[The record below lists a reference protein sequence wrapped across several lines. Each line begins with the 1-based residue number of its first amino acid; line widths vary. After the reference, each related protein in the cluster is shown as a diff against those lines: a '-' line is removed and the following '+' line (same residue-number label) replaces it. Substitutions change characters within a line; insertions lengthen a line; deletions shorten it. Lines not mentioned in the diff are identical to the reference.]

1 MATVLDSETLDEAA
15 ELEETS
21 LVLDAAIIAV
31 VVMGAEVVATGT
43 TVVVTG
49 TTVVVMVTEEVV
61 ATTEEVVGVMETS
74 VVLIEGGDTSTP
86 LSIHT

>member
-21 LVLDAAIIAV
+21 LVLDAAIVAV
-31 VVMGAEVVATGT
+31 VVMGAEVVS
-43 TVVVTG
+43 TG

>member
-21 LVLDAAIIAV
+21 LVLDAAIVAV

-43 TVVVTG
+43 TVVV
-49 TTVVVMVTEEVV
+49 MVTKEVV

>member
-43 TVVVTG
+43 TVVV
-49 TTVVVMVTEEVV
+49 MVTEEVV

>member
-21 LVLDAAIIAV
+21 LVLDAAIVAV
-31 VVMGAEVVATGT
+31 VVMGVEVVA
-43 TVVVTG
+43 TG

>member
-21 LVLDAAIIAV
+21 LVLDAAIVAV

-43 TVVVTG
+43 TVVV
-49 TTVVVMVTEEVV
+49 MVTEEVV
-61 ATTEEVVGVMETS
+61 VTTEEVVGVMETS

>member
-1 MATVLDSETLDEAA
+1 MLDSETLDEAA

-21 LVLDAAIIAV
+21 LVLDAAIVAV
-31 VVMGAEVVATGT
+31 VVMGAEVVS
-43 TVVVTG
+43 TG

-61 ATTEEVVGVMETS
+61 VTTEEVVGVMETS

>member
-1 MATVLDSETLDEAA
+1 MATVLDPETLDEAP

-21 LVLDAAIIAV
+21 LVLDAAIVAV
-31 VVMGAEVVATGT
+31 VVMGAEVVS
-43 TVVVTG
+43 TG

>member
-21 LVLDAAIIAV
+21 LVLDAAIVAV
-31 VVMGAEVVATGT
+31 VVMGAEVVA
-43 TVVVTG
+43 TG